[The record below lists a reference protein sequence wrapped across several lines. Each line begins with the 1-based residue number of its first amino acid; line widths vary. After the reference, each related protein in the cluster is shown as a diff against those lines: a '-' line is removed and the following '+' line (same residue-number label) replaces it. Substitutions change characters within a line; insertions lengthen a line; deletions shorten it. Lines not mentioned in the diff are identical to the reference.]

1 MFKPRLH
8 QIGVVSFIL
17 TLSAIL
23 SAAAQSTAAYTEL
36 YEGVDEARIREAV
49 EHLSSLGSRVCGYS
63 GERQAAEWVK
73 QKFYELGLD
82 ELELPALKGG
92 KVTTEKLRELKFK
105 VTTPIDK
112 GASIELPLLGKSFK
126 LYPMWPNLVRTP
138 QLPPEGIEGRIIYAR
153 TGKLSEF
160 RGKDV
165 KGSIVLLD
173 FVTGSEWFNAP
184 FLGARAVIFIEP
196 DPKDMARW
204 EAELKFLTTPI
215 DIPRFWMRRDDAMQL
230 LSMIHRNGEKPLTAR
245 LRCRME
251 WEEVEVKDILG
262 VIWGT
267 DPSRKNQFIVISA
280 YYDSMSVVP
289 SLAPGAEQA
298 NSIAILLELARLFK
312 KMPLDRTVVF
322 LATSGHCFGL
332 KGAAHFIRYWLDKE
346 NEWGKIT
353 ASYPNAVVPQLL
365 AFIAVD
371 ISSRSPTFG
380 VFYKAHF
387 FDYTENIQWQF
398 SDIGK
403 FCRESA
409 ERIGFTFWFDA
420 ERYFVDGINPIKG
433 KNWRTYL
440 PGMLALDSEVATVA
454 GKTGIGFAT
463 VDDARPLVDTP
474 HDMTSYVN
482 FENVV
487 RQARML
493 SCMLYDLINAPT
505 SLLKLQLE
513 NNFSIVKGQL
523 IWFDPEKSTTSVPD
537 QPVKGAI
544 ACMRHTAVPKKTMMG
559 VRTVLFDKVERL
571 PLGKRT
577 QIPYGPLVLIILVAT
592 CASVLSGMAKRTKKS
607 IAIGILVAIVIDAA
621 IIWFRHPIAYLL
633 AGKPKVEE
641 ELKDAVFEF
650 VGFPQSKFRWGNI
663 RVEGY
668 RLNPVTGEIDYAPDM
683 GFNGAQACPIEFAID
698 VADKQTSVVLF
709 PCKPMAIFD
718 MIDQRRFW
726 LLREIYIYDAV
737 TGAEPFNY
745 GYSLP
750 VPQPLTS
757 HYEPCAVVYATPGTR
772 VKVTMGAT
780 VLGLLFTL
788 LNTDKQLI
796 DRPELVQHAT
806 DDQYLGVGFKVD
818 DHPSIPITPY
828 EVAQDMWVIDHQRII
843 KLRRYGIEN
852 ERMRMMHE
860 QAREFLLEARKE
872 LEKRNYDTFV
882 TFARAAW
889 SYESK
894 AYPDV
899 RKTAM
904 DVIKGIIFY
913 LMLLLPFAYFCE
925 RLFFYMT
932 DLKWQIAV
940 TVLIFAVISFI
951 MRYFHP
957 AFAIINTTP
966 MVIILGFIILALSI
980 VVSVIVMRKFED
992 QMRQIKF
999 ETTGIHTADVGRF
1012 TAVASAFSLGV
1023 GNMRRRKARTVL
1035 TATTL
1040 ILLTFTVISFTSVVP
1055 TTRINMIPVKRA
1067 EPTYRGILIRSRNWD
1082 PLGEPTTR
1090 IIRDQY
1096 GRKYTVAPRAWY
1108 FSAMVGEQSFIRVW
1122 HGTRYY
1128 DVTAIVGMSPQE
1140 EKVTNIKEAVI
1151 GSWLTSETEPQCLIP
1166 LRMARWFGIRE
1177 RDILEG
1183 EKTFIQVL
1191 GMRVPVIGIIDSEKM
1206 KKVVDLDGEMLTP
1219 VDYLMMQE
1227 RRRVQEQP
1235 TGQEAMELEEYIHL
1249 SPDQVIIMPYGM
1261 LMSAGGNLRSVAI
1274 RFDWKDR
1281 KEAMRELRQMMDRV
1295 ELNLFASI
1303 PERGKLTTYLCSAIG
1318 ATGLRGVESIWIP
1331 MLIAALVVL
1340 TTMLGSVYERVR
1352 EIGIYTALGLAPSHI
1367 GALFLAES
1375 SVYAVLGAIVGYLI
1389 GQVIAKLHVA
1399 YNLFAGLSL
1408 NYSSLAA
1415 VFTTAFVMLVVIAST
1430 AYPAWQASRV
1440 SVPGIER
1447 RWKLPEPEGDYL
1459 RMTLPFTV
1467 ANVQALGVIAFLK
1480 EYLEAHADYSLGQ
1493 FSTDKVLLSSYS
1505 TEYGE
1510 GYRLEAMVWLA
1521 PYDLGVSEY
1530 FILETQPTKDIFAN
1544 EIHITIRR
1552 ESGDEASW
1560 MRVTRN
1566 FLNLIRKQFLI
1577 WRTFRVEIKE
1587 RYREMGFEALME
1599 AKGAI
1604 ERTLTEGSSSGE

>member
-1 MFKPRLH
+1 MVIP
-8 QIGVVSFIL
+8 I
-17 TLSAIL
+17 TLLIWLMCFVEAF
-23 SAAAQSTAAYTEL
+23 AQSTSAYKEL
-36 YEGVDEARIREAV
+36 YEGIDATRIRETV

-63 GERQAAEWVK
+63 GERKASEWVK
-73 QKFYELGLD
+73 QKFEEIGLD
-82 ELELPALKGG
+82 ELELPTVKEG
-92 KVTTEKLRELKFK
+92 KVGVEKVRELKFK

-112 GASIELPLLGKSFK
+112 GASMELPDVGKSYK
-126 LYPMWPNLVRTP
+126 LYPMYPNLVRTP
-138 QLPPEGIEGRIIYAR
+138 QLPPEGVEGHLIYAH

-160 RGKDV
+160 RKKEV

-196 DPKDMARW
+196 EPKDMARW

-215 DIPRFWMRRDDAMQL
+215 DIPRFWMSRADALEL
-230 LSMIHRNGEKPLTAR
+230 LSLLRRNGEKPLTVR
-245 LRCRME
+245 LRCSME
-251 WEEVEVKDILG
+251 WEEVEAKNIVG

-267 DPSRKNQFIVISA
+267 DPARKNQFIVLNA

-298 NSIAILLELARLFK
+298 NSIAILLELARLLK
-312 KMPLDRTVVF
+312 RMPLDRTVVF

-332 KGAAHFIRYWLDKE
+332 KGVSEFIRYWLDKE
-346 NEWGKIT
+346 KEWQQVTTIDPT
-353 ASYPNAVVPQLL
+353 TQIPQLL
-365 AFIAVD
+365 AFIAID

-403 FCRESA
+403 FCREVA

-440 PGMLALDSEVATVA
+440 PGMLALESEVATVA

-463 VDDARPLVDTP
+463 ADDARPLVDTP
-474 HDMTSYVN
+474 HDLPKYVN

-493 SCMLYDLINAPT
+493 SCMLYELINAPT

-544 ACMRHTAVPKKTMMG
+544 ACMRHTAIPKKTMMG

-577 QIPYGPLVLIILVAT
+577 QIPYGPLVLVMLVVT
-592 CASVLSGMAKRTKKS
+592 CASILAGVAKGTRKS
-607 IAIGILVAIVIDAA
+607 IALGILFAIVFDALV
-621 IIWFRHPIAYLL
+621 IWQRYQIAALI
-633 AGKPKVEE
+633 AGRQGVEE

-650 VGFPQSKFRWGNI
+650 VGFPQSKFRWGNV

-668 RLNPVTGEIDYAPDM
+668 RLDPVTGEIDYAPDM
-683 GFNGAQACPIEFAID
+683 GFNGAQASPIEFAID

-772 VKVTMGAT
+772 IKVTMGAT
-780 VLGLLFTL
+780 VLGLLFVL
-788 LNTDKQLI
+788 LNADKSLI
-796 DRPELVQHAT
+796 DHPQMVVHAT
-806 DDQYLGVGFKVD
+806 EDQYLGTGFLVD
-818 DHPSIPITPY
+818 ENPSIPVTPY
-828 EVAQDMWVIDHQRII
+828 IVAQDMWIIDHQRML
-843 KLRRYGIEN
+843 KLRQYGIDN
-852 ERMRMMHE
+852 ERMRLMHE
-860 QAREFLLEARKE
+860 QARDFLIEARKE

-932 DLKWQIAV
+932 DLKWQITV

-980 VVSVIVMRKFED
+980 VVSIIVMRKFED

-999 ETTGIHTADVGRF
+999 ETTGMHTADVGRF

-1023 GNMRRRKARTVL
+1023 GNMRRRKVRTIL
-1035 TATTL
+1035 TAMTL

-1055 TTRINMIPVKRA
+1055 TTRINMIPIKRA
-1067 EPTYRGILIRSRNWD
+1067 EPTYRGVLIRSRNWD

-1096 GRKYTVAPRAWY
+1096 GRRYTVAPRAWY

-1122 HGTRYY
+1122 CGNRYY
-1128 DVTAIVGMSPQE
+1128 DVTAIVGMSPAE
-1140 EKVTNIKEAVI
+1140 EKVTNIRRAVI
-1151 GSWLTSETEPQCLIP
+1151 GQWLSSESKPQCLIP

-1177 RDILEG
+1177 KDILEG
-1183 EKTFIQVL
+1183 KQVSIQVL
-1191 GMRVPVIGIIDSEKM
+1191 GMKVPVIGIINSEEM

-1235 TGQEAMELEEYIHL
+1235 TGQETMELEEYIHL

-1274 RFDWKDR
+1274 RFDWGSR
-1281 KEAMRELRQMMDRV
+1281 KEAMRELRQLMDRI

-1340 TTMLGSVYERVR
+1340 TTMLGSVYERIR

-1375 SVYAVLGAIVGYLI
+1375 SVYAVLGAIVGYLL
-1389 GQVIAKLHVA
+1389 GQIIAKLHVA
-1399 YNLFAGLSL
+1399 YNLFSGLSL

-1415 VFTTAFVMLVVIAST
+1415 MFATAFVMAVVIAST

-1459 RMTLPFTV
+1459 RITLPFTV
-1467 ANVQALGVIAFLK
+1467 ANAQALGVIAFLK

-1493 FSTDKVLLSSYS
+1493 FSTDKVMLSSYN

-1510 GYRLEAMVWLA
+1510 GYRLEGMVWLA

-1544 EIHITIRR
+1544 TIHITIRR

-1566 FLNLIRKQFLI
+1566 FLNLIRKQFLM
-1577 WRTFRVEIKE
+1577 WRVLRAELKE
-1587 RYREMGFEALME
+1587 RYREMGLMALAEAQRML
-1599 AKGAI
+1599 
-1604 ERTLTEGSSSGE
+1604 ERTHSDS

>member
-1 MFKPRLH
+1 MFKLC
-8 QIGVVSFIL
+8 QMSIASFIL
-17 TLSAIL
+17 TLSIAVSVL
-23 SAAAQSTAAYTEL
+23 AQSTAAYREL
-36 YEGVDEARIREAV
+36 YEGVDEARIKEAV
-49 EHLSSLGSRVCGYS
+49 EHLSSLGSRVCGYP

-82 ELELPALKGG
+82 ELELPTLKDG
-92 KVTTEKLRELKFK
+92 KVTTERLRELKFR

-112 GASIELPLLGKSFK
+112 GASVELTQLGRSFK

-138 QLPPEGIEGRIIYAR
+138 QLPPEGVEGHIIYAHS
-153 TGKLSEF
+153 GKLSEF

-165 KGSIVLLD
+165 KDSIVLLD

-196 DPKDMARW
+196 EPKDMARW
-204 EAELKFLTTPI
+204 EAEIKFLTTPI
-215 DIPRFWMRRDDAMQL
+215 DIPRFWIRRDDAMQL
-230 LSMIHRNGEKPLTAR
+230 LSMIRRNGEKPITAR

-251 WEEVEVKDILG
+251 WEEIEVKDIVG
-262 VIWGT
+262 VVWGS
-267 DPSRKNQFIVISA
+267 DPSRKDQFIVVSA

-298 NSIAILLELARLFK
+298 NSIAILLELARLLRR
-312 KMPLDRTVVF
+312 MPLDRTVVF
-322 LATSGHCFGL
+322 LATSGHCLGL
-332 KGAAHFIRYWLDKE
+332 RGAAHFIRYWLSKE
-346 NEWGKIT
+346 KEWGQIT
-353 ASYPNAVVPQLL
+353 ASDPNAKVPQLL
-365 AFIAVD
+365 AFIAID

-463 VDDARPLVDTP
+463 ADDARPLVDTP
-474 HDMTSYVN
+474 YDLPSYVN

-487 RQARML
+487 KQARML

-505 SLLKLQLE
+505 NLLKLQLE
-513 NNFSIVKGQL
+513 NNFSVVKGQL

-577 QIPYGPLVLIILVAT
+577 QIPYGPLVLIILVVT
-592 CASVLSGMAKRTKKS
+592 CVSVLSGVVRRTKKS
-607 IAIGILVAIVIDAA
+607 IAIGILAALVIDVA

-668 RLNPVTGEIDYAPDM
+668 KLDPVTGEINYAPDM

-772 VKVTMGAT
+772 IKVTMGAT

-788 LNTDKQLI
+788 LNTDKQLLKH
-796 DRPELVQHAT
+796 PELVLHAS

-828 EVAQDMWVIDHQRII
+828 EVAQDMWVIDHQRML

-852 ERMRMMHE
+852 ERMRLMHE
-860 QAREFLLEARKE
+860 RAREFLFEAKKE

-882 TFARAAW
+882 TYARAAW

-932 DLKWQIAV
+932 DLKWQITV

-1055 TTRINMIPVKRA
+1055 TTRINMIQVKRA
-1067 EPTYRGILIRSRNWD
+1067 EPTYRGVLIRSRNWD

-1122 HGTRYY
+1122 HNARYY

-1140 EKVTNIKEAVI
+1140 EKVTNIRRAVI
-1151 GSWLTSETEPQCLIP
+1151 GNWLTSETEPQCLIP

-1177 RDILEG
+1177 KDILEG
-1183 EKTFIQVL
+1183 KGTFIQVL
-1191 GMRVPVIGIIDSEKM
+1191 GMKVPVIGIIHSERM
-1206 KKVVDLDGEMLTP
+1206 KSVVDLDGEMLTP

-1274 RFDWKDR
+1274 RFDWSDR
-1281 KEAMRELRQMMDRV
+1281 NEAMKELRQLMDRV

-1375 SVYAVLGAIVGYLI
+1375 SVYAVLGAIIGYLL
-1389 GQVIAKLHVA
+1389 GQIVAKLHVA
-1399 YNLFAGLSL
+1399 YDLFAGLSL

-1467 ANVQALGVIAFLK
+1467 ANVQALGVIAFLR

-1493 FSTDKVLLSSYS
+1493 FSTDKVTLSSYS

-1544 EIHITIRR
+1544 TIHITIRR

-1599 AKGAI
+1599 TQGTI
-1604 ERTLTEGSSSGE
+1604 ERTLVEGSGSGE